1 MLQFFYFTVLLL
13 AIFNTGAR
21 AAQAP
26 VKLLSDGNKIPI
38 IALGT
43 AGSKEDVARM
53 RQAVYWAIE
62 AGYRHIDTAELYG
75 NEVEVGQGI
84 ADAIKNG
91 LVMREEL
98 FVTTKLWNNHHNRD
112 IVIPA
117 LQDSLKRLGLDYV
130 DLYLIHTP
138 IAQKSD
144 GQYEDIDYL
153 ETWRGMEAAQKLG
166 LTKSIGVSNFNSE
179 QLGRILSNCEIKPV
193 VNEIEVNP
201 TLTQVPLVSYCRS
214 VGVEVM
220 SYSPFGFMVSRNKLD
235 TPPPKFDDPDL
246 VKIAQKYGKSTSQI
260 VLRYLIDR
268 GTIPIPK
275 STNKERIKKNID
287 IFDFQLN
294 EDEVATINKFN
305 KNQRVIEFDDWKNH
319 PNYPFH
325 KP

>member
-1 MLQFFYFTVLLL
+1 
-13 AIFNTGAR
+13 
-21 AAQAP
+21 
-26 VKLLSDGNKIPI
+26 
-38 IALGT
+38 
-43 AGSKEDVARM
+43 M